1 MSFQDFVSTDVALE
15 KYALTRRDEEIVD
28 YGQIQP
34 ILPSDVLMRSLKFDL
49 QHHPQILSEYAL
61 CERIIY
67 PILREVWMRHAKLEI
82 WSHIPIQ
89 VDEDLSGVPDYL
101 IARKSPRGFQR
112 LEIPILAIVEA
123 KREDFITGW
132 GQCLAAM
139 VAARKLNSELEL
151 LPIIYGMV
159 TSGRIWEFGQLE
171 NQVVTIH
178 PINLSL
184 AQLELLLGV
193 LDYLF
198 AECEAQLEKIEY
210 REQEFPP
217 TAQTSDCTQTIS
229 MENKK

>member
-15 KYALTRRDEEIVD
+15 KYDLTRRDEEIVD
-28 YGQIQP
+28 YNQIQP
-34 ILPSDVLMRSLKFDL
+34 ILPSDILTRSLEFDL
-49 QHHPQILSEYAL
+49 KHHPQILSEYAL

-67 PILREVWMRHAKLEI
+67 PILREIWKRHSKLEV

-89 VDEDLSGVPDYL
+89 VDEVLSGVPDYL

-112 LEIPILAIVEA
+112 LEIPLLAIVEA

-139 VAARKLNSELEL
+139 VAAQKLNSGIEP
-151 LPIIYGMV
+151 LPVIYGMV
-159 TSGRIWEFGQLE
+159 TTGRIWELGKLE

-178 PINLSL
+178 PFNLSL
-184 AQLELLLGV
+184 TQLDLLLGV

-198 AECEAQLEKIEY
+198 VECEAQLEKIEIG
-210 REQEFPP
+210 EKLAKASPD
-217 TAQTSDCTQTIS
+217 ADSD
-229 MENKK
+229 

>member
-15 KYALTRRDEEIVD
+15 KYELIRRDEEMVD

-34 ILPSDVLMRSLKFDL
+34 ISPSDVLIRSLEFDL
-49 QHHPQILSEYAL
+49 QHHPQILSEHAL

-67 PILREVWMRHAKLEI
+67 PILREVWMRHEKLEV

-89 VDEDLSGVPDYL
+89 VDEELSGVPDYL

-112 LEIPILAIVEA
+112 LEIPLLAIVEA

-139 VAARKLNSELEL
+139 VAAQKLNSELEL
-151 LPIIYGMV
+151 LPVIYGIV
-159 TSGRIWEFGQLE
+159 TTGRIWEIGKLE

-178 PINLSL
+178 PFNLSL
-184 AQLELLLGV
+184 TQLELLLGV

-198 AECEAQLEKIEY
+198 VECEAQLEKIEG
-210 REQEFPP
+210 E
-217 TAQTSDCTQTIS
+217 
-229 MENKK
+229 

>member
-1 MSFQDFVSTDVALE
+1 
-15 KYALTRRDEEIVD
+15 
-28 YGQIQP
+28 
-34 ILPSDVLMRSLKFDL
+34 
-49 QHHPQILSEYAL
+49 
-61 CERIIY
+61 
-67 PILREVWMRHAKLEI
+67 MRHAKLEI

-89 VDEDLSGVPDYL
+89 VDEELSGVPDYL

-151 LPIIYGMV
+151 LPVIYGMV

-210 REQEFPP
+210 REQELPP
-217 TAQTSDCTQTIS
+217 TAQESACTQTIS